1 MSEGPGVRQARYQ
14 DRRGG
19 CCLSPAVEGGP
30 CSFLASLLPQLRA
43 RWLFIRTTGWVGGDL
58 QPPGSLLL
66 PPHLPSVSAGHRA
79 PSHLPGMPPPAPSG
93 LPQPSPC
100 ASHAASS
107 QALEHCGRAPCAGPL
122 CLAPSAQKALPRH
135 LHGSSPYPPPHLSG
149 SPGAPHQPFCSQSPG
164 PSDLPHCPVYCRPP
178 RSQLCLLLCCPCSA
192 REMAACNACSLSVCR
207 VNKETLGSP
216 GSPDS
221 TLPGPLTLYPRVR

>member
-66 PPHLPSVSAGHRA
+66 PLMNRFSYPCEEPPLPT
-79 PSHLPGMPPPAPSG
+79 P
-93 LPQPSPC
+93 
-100 ASHAASS
+100 
-107 QALEHCGRAPCAGPL
+107 
-122 CLAPSAQKALPRH
+122 
-135 LHGSSPYPPPHLSG
+135 
-149 SPGAPHQPFCSQSPG
+149 
-164 PSDLPHCPVYCRPP
+164 
-178 RSQLCLLLCCPCSA
+178 
-192 REMAACNACSLSVCR
+192 
-207 VNKETLGSP
+207 
-216 GSPDS
+216 
-221 TLPGPLTLYPRVR
+221 